1 MIVKMQLST
10 GTTAGSQQVLVYDKT
25 REYVFESDATEDVRQ
40 LMKGRLKVYFAARM
54 NGSQIEILDEVD
66 EQDW

>member
-10 GTTAGSQQVLVYDKT
+10 ATTAGKQQVLVYDQT
-25 REYVFESDATEDVRQ
+25 RKYSFESDVTEDVKE

-54 NGSQIEILDEVD
+54 NGSQIEILDEVE

>member
-1 MIVKMQLST
+1 MQLST
-10 GTTAGSQQVLVYDKT
+10 ATTAGKQQVLVYDQT
-25 REYVFESDATEDVRQ
+25 RKYSFESDVTEDVKE

-54 NGSQIEILDEVD
+54 NGSQIEILDEVE